1 MTLFKPRVSKVIFAQ
16 TTGGLS
22 VIIPKIYDYLL
33 RVRFFFFI
41 ETISLFLDIF
51 FLGNQPILLNK
62 PSLENF
68 NFNQEEDR
76 IFKKKKKICSLH

>member
-1 MTLFKPRVSKVIFAQ
+1 MTLFKPRVGKVIFAQ

-22 VIIPKIYDYLL
+22 VIIPKIYDCLL
-33 RVRFFFFI
+33 RVRFFFFFFI

-76 IFKKKKKICSLH
+76 IFKKKKKKNL

>member
-1 MTLFKPRVSKVIFAQ
+1 MIFAQ

-51 FLGNQPILLNK
+51 FLGNQPILFNK

-76 IFKKKKKICSLH
+76 IFKKKKKKICSLH